1 MKSMKHKAMHYLP
14 NFKTAKN
21 IVANLIE
28 DDSILII
35 MGAGSIGNFTQQIIE
50 K

>member
-1 MKSMKHKAMHYLP
+1 MHYLP
-14 NFKTAKN
+14 NFKEAKN
-21 IVANLIE
+21 IIFDLIE

-35 MGAGSIGNFTQQIIE
+35 MGAGSIGNFTQQIIV

>member
-1 MKSMKHKAMHYLP
+1 MYYLP

-21 IVANLIE
+21 TIVNLIE

-35 MGAGSIGNFTQQIIE
+35 MGAGSIGNFSQQVI
-50 K
+50 KK